1 MSQQVSFIVAFASVF
16 GAAEAI
22 RQTQARARRQEHRSR
37 KNNLVVHCTK
47 SSRYS
52 PLLEG
57 KHVILSGDKLYID
70 TGTEYDIPFGHRFAG
85 YFLPFPETQHEG
97 LVSTIMDDPP
107 IMNWIYID
115 RQTYE
120 VKFGTRDWAEPNFK
134 APFDCT
140 RQDRRL
146 TLGGWEG
153 FIAVEEGN
161 FWALYF
167 DVENNRLQS
176 KIPEGTPLLEVELQR
191 IETRVPK
198 PLMPEPEPEPEPEA
212 NGDCKKED
220 EQEDIETPL
229 KSVKLESP
237 EVD

>member
-47 SSRYS
+47 SSRFS

-57 KHVILSGDKLYID
+57 KHVILSGNKLYVD
-70 TGTEYDIPFGHRFAG
+70 TGTEYDVPFGHRFAG

-120 VKFGTRDWAEPNFK
+120 VKFGTRDCAEPNFK

-153 FIAVEEGN
+153 FCAVQEGH

-167 DVENNRLQS
+167 DVENNRLLS
-176 KIPEGTPLLEVELQR
+176 KVPEGTPLLEIELQR
-191 IETRVPK
+191 IEMRVAK
-198 PLMPEPEPEPEPEA
+198 PLMPESEA
-212 NGDCKKED
+212 NGDCEKAGD
-220 EQEDIETPL
+220 ELETPL
-229 KSVKLESP
+229 KSVSLESP